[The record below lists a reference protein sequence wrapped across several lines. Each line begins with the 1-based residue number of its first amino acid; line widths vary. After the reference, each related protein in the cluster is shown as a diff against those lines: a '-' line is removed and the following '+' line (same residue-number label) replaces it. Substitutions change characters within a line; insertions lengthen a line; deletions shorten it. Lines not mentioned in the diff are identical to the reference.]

1 VRFQIPYFHALGYGI
16 LAPDLLDYGGT
27 SEALD
32 GESYIGSSMAVEIIE
47 ISRYEVLEP
56 ENGEREVVGIAHDR
70 ATYLSSQLAA
80 GYEE

>member
-1 VRFQIPYFHALGYGI
+1 MEG
-16 LAPDLLDYGGT
+16 LANP
-27 SEALD
+27 LD
-32 GESYIGSSMAVEIIE
+32 GESYIGSSMAGEIIE

-56 ENGEREVVGIAHDR
+56 ENGEREVVDIAHDR